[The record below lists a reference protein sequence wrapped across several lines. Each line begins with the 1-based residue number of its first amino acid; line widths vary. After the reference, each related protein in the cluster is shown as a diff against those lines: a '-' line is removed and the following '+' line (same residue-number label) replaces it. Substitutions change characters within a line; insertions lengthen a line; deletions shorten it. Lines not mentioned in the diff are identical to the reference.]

1 MMKALNC
8 KNAPSSQAGIALVIV
23 MVSIIVLSVLAGGFA
38 YSMKVE
44 TKLAQNTSYETE
56 LIWLGRSGVERA
68 RWVLGLQ
75 LAYGNEP
82 YDSLNQ
88 KWAGGPG
95 SPMTSNSPLA
105 EVDLNQVV
113 ELGNGKITRIKI
125 IDLERKVNIN
135 LANDAMLQH
144 ALTSMGVDAVEASAI
159 AGAILDWIDP
169 DNATHAGGAESDYYL
184 ALNPPY
190 VAKNGP
196 IDDMAELLLVK
207 GVTPEIFWGEIASE
221 RPIPAF
227 QAKDRLVVGHP
238 QEFSPYNIGLVDLF
252 TPISSGRININT
264 ASPAVL
270 QLISPLIDPLIAN
283 EIVRLRAGPDGVD
296 GTEDD
301 TPFRN
306 PGELINVPGLSRQA
320 VENIMRICDV
330 RSRTFEVTVDVEVA
344 GYKRQF
350 KAILGRNSPQDI
362 QVLTFY
368 GM

>member
-1 MMKALNC
+1 M
-8 KNAPSSQAGIALVIV
+8 I
-23 MVSIIVLSVLAGGFA
+23 SIIVLSVLAGGFA

-75 LAYGNEP
+75 LAFGNEP

-95 SPMTSNSPLA
+95 SFMISNSPLA
-105 EVDLNQVV
+105 EVDLNQPV
-113 ELGNGKITRIKI
+113 ELGNGKITSIKI
-125 IDLERKVNIN
+125 VDLERKANIN
-135 LANDAMLQH
+135 LANEGMLQH
-144 ALTSMGVDAVEASAI
+144 ALTLMGVDAVEASAI

-169 DNATHAGGAESDYYL
+169 DNATHPGGAETDYYL
-184 ALNPPY
+184 GCIPPY
-190 VAKNGP
+190 EAKNGP
-196 IDDMAELLLVK
+196 IDDMAELLLIK
-207 GVTPEIFWGEIASE
+207 GVTPEIFWGQRAPE
-221 RPIPAF
+221 RPLAAF
-227 QAKDRLVVGHP
+227 QARDRLFTGARN
-238 QEFSPYNIGLVDLF
+238 ELIPYTAGLVELF

-264 ASPAVL
+264 ASAAVL
-270 QLISPLIDPLIAN
+270 QLVSPLIDSLIAA
-283 EIVRLRAGPDGVD
+283 EIIKLRAGPDGVD

-320 VENIMRICDV
+320 VESIMRVCDV

-350 KAILGRNSPQDI
+350 KAVLGRNSPQDI
-362 QVLTFY
+362 QVLSFY
-368 GM
+368 GT

>member
-1 MMKALNC
+1 MKTRHGHGIITEET
-8 KNAPSSQAGIALVIV
+8 GIALIIV

-95 SPMTSNSPLA
+95 SFTISNSPLA
-105 EVDLNQVV
+105 EIDLNQPI
-113 ELGNGKITRIKI
+113 ELGNGRITSIKI
-125 IDLERKVNIN
+125 VDLERKANIN

-144 ALTSMGVDAVEASAI
+144 ALTLIGVDAVEASAI

-169 DNATHAGGAESDYYL
+169 DNATHAGGAETDYYL
-184 ALNPPY
+184 GCTPPY

-196 IDDMAELLLVK
+196 IDDMAELLLIK
-207 GVTPEIFWGEIASE
+207 GVTPEVFWGQLASE

-227 QAKDRLVVGHP
+227 QAKDRMAVGLRP
-238 QEFSPYNIGLVDLF
+238 ELSAYSIGLVDLF

-264 ASPAVL
+264 APAAVL
-270 QLISPLIDPLIAN
+270 QLISPLIDPLIAG
-283 EIVRLRAGPDGVD
+283 EIIKLRAGPDGAD

-306 PGELINVPGLSRQA
+306 PGELVNVPGLSRQA

-350 KAILGRNSPQDI
+350 KAVLGRNSPQDI
-362 QVLTFY
+362 QVLSFY
-368 GM
+368 GK

>member
-1 MMKALNC
+1 MKTHRAHRPEALE
-8 KNAPSSQAGIALVIV
+8 PGIALIMV
-23 MVSIIVLSVLAGGFA
+23 MVSIVVLSVLAGGFA

-44 TKLAQNTSYETE
+44 TRLAQNTSFETE
-56 LIWLGRSGVERA
+56 MIWLGRSGVEFA

-82 YDSLNQ
+82 FDSLNQ

-95 SPMTSNSPLA
+95 SFLASNSPLA
-105 EVDLNQVV
+105 QVDLNQPI
-113 ELGNGKITRIKI
+113 ELGNGRITGIKI
-125 IDLERKVNIN
+125 IDLERKANIN
-135 LANDAMLQH
+135 LANDLMLQH
-144 ALTSMGVDAVEASAI
+144 ALTLIGVDAVEAPGI

-169 DNATHAGGAESDYYL
+169 DNATHVAGAETDYYL
-184 ALNPPY
+184 GCNPPY

-207 GVTPEIFWGEIASE
+207 GVTPEIYWGQLAPE
-221 RPIPAF
+221 RTIPAF
-227 QAKDRLVVGHP
+227 QAKERLRAGVRAQLPAYSV
-238 QEFSPYNIGLVDLF
+238 GLVDLF
-252 TPISSGRININT
+252 TPVSSGRININT
-264 ASPAVL
+264 ASAAVL
-270 QLISPLIDPLIAN
+270 QLISPLIDPLIAG
-283 EIVRLRAGPDGVD
+283 EIIKLRAGPDGVD

-306 PGELINVPGLSRQA
+306 PGELINAGLSRQA

-350 KAILGRNSPQDI
+350 KATLGRNSPQDI
-362 QVLTFY
+362 QILSFY
-368 GM
+368 SK